1 MNDNQPTKMF
11 DLSIASGEPEG
22 KPKLVLQ
29 NESFKHMRLAMPAG
43 KTIPEHKAA
52 KEITVLCLSGRV
64 AFTASEESFAMNAGN
79 LISLSAGELHSLT
92 ATTDS
97 VVIITMAK

>member
-1 MNDNQPTKMF
+1 MNETQPTKMF
-11 DLSIASGEPEG
+11 DLSIASGEVEG

-52 KEITVLCLSGRV
+52 KEITVLCLSGEV
-64 AFTASEESFAMNAGN
+64 AFTASGETFPMNAGN
-79 LISLSAGELHSLT
+79 LITLPASELHALS

-97 VVIITMAK
+97 VVMITMAK